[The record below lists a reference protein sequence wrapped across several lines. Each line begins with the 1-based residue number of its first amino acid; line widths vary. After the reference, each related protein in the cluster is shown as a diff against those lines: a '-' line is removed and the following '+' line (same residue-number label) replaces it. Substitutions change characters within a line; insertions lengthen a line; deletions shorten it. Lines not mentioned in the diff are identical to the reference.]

1 MPAAYEEDVKFF
13 NDERGFGWL
22 HHSERR
28 GPRTPDI
35 AGTDADLIGRFAES
49 TVEAMVI
56 AAEATP
62 KGDVMS

>member
-1 MPAAYEEDVKFF
+1 MPAAYEENVKLS
-13 NDERGFGWL
+13 NDEGGVGRL
-22 HHSERR
+22 RHSERR

-35 AGTDADLIGRFAES
+35 AGTDANLIGPFAES